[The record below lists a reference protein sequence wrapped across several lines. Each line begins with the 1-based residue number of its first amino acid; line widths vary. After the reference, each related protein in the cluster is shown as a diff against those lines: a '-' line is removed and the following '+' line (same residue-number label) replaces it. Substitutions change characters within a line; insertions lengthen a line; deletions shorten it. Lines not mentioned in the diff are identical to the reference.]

1 MLRSMRTYYR
11 SPDLILKFQRLSRMD
26 PGWAATDAPGKNYR
40 LFRVSLSV
48 FMYTRDLRW

>member
-1 MLRSMRTYYR
+1 MLPSMRTYYR

-26 PGWAATDAPGKNYR
+26 PGRAVTDALGKIYR
-40 LFRVSLSV
+40 LLLVSSSV